1 MTNKQAELGLFL
13 RRRMEEGWAE
23 GFAVAVTDVQATRLA
38 VYEGETA
45 ATLNN
50 ERVRIGADT
59 IFNVGSVTK
68 PVTAMLLAKLVEAG
82 ELTLTDKVRSI
93 IPEYPFEDTDIFH
106 LLSHSAGY
114 DNESA
119 KPERPLVQD
128 GEAGRRAY
136 FDAIYRI
143 ADRKSEPGQSALY
156 FTEGYAILT
165 DLIERIAGT
174 DLNSFARETLL
185 DPLGMTRSTFDVVAA
200 REGSVVF
207 PIATDGRA
215 MLELA
220 DWATTGDSGL
230 YTCAEDLLKLGR
242 LLLNGGAIDGR
253 AVLHER
259 TVRWL
264 LAEASAG
271 RFNKTPAF
279 WVKGAED
286 RYGCF
291 GDLHTSSVV
300 GHTGFS
306 GCMLWIDP
314 EYAIAGA
321 IVTNSTRLHEDWR
334 RYKRINNRLLSL
346 AVDRSF

>member
-1 MTNKQAELGLFL
+1 M
-13 RRRMEEGWAE
+13 
-23 GFAVAVTDVQATRLA
+23 
-38 VYEGETA
+38 
-45 ATLNN
+45 
-50 ERVRIGADT
+50 
-59 IFNVGSVTK
+59 
-68 PVTAMLLAKLVEAG
+68 
-82 ELTLTDKVRSI
+82 
-93 IPEYPFEDTDIFH
+93 
-106 LLSHSAGY
+106 
-114 DNESA
+114 
-119 KPERPLVQD
+119 
-128 GEAGRRAY
+128 
-136 FDAIYRI
+136 
-143 ADRKSEPGQSALY
+143 
-156 FTEGYAILT
+156 
-165 DLIERIAGT
+165 
-174 DLNSFARETLL
+174 
-185 DPLGMTRSTFDVVAA
+185 
-200 REGSVVF
+200 
-207 PIATDGRA
+207 
-215 MLELA
+215 
-220 DWATTGDSGL
+220 
-230 YTCAEDLLKLGR
+230 
-242 LLLNGGAIDGR
+242 
-253 AVLHER
+253 LHER